1 MAMTRELGRLDL
13 FVTYTANPN
22 WPEIKEYLQTMP
34 KGTSTSDIAYFVVRA
49 FNIRLSAFISEIT
62 SGKVFGPIIGY
73 IYTIEFQK
81 RGLPHAH
88 CIFILNHENK
98 LLTPDKIDRF
108 ISAEI
113 PDKDEQPNLHE
124 KVMKHMLHGPHSEN
138 TPCWNPEKSSC
149 SKKFPFNFRNETDM
163 TCDGFPKYK
172 RNDNRHELNVYN
184 KKING
189 KRVFVDNSM
198 VVPYNPYLILKYD
211 CHINVEYCG
220 SLMAIKYMFK
230 YLTKGHDRIKVSI
243 SGNDNNRNIDEISD
257 YIDTRYLS
265 SMEAAWRLQQI
276 PMHGH
281 SHSVMRLPVH
291 LPGQQ
296 YVTFKEGSEL
306 QAISEKN
313 QVTKLTAYFE
323 LNQTDINARNLFYHD
338 IPKYYVWKAEEK
350 KWKKR
355 IRQTKLVVRLYSISP
370 KDCERFYLKIL
381 LRKVKGALNFSHLK
395 TVNNIELE
403 TFREAAY
410 AKGYGMNKEDV
421 DEIMNE
427 AVSVMMPSGLRSF
440 FVYLLLTS
448 ENINGKRLWE
458 KFKNYLYEDS
468 NESNAISE
476 IEQKLNGE
484 EKSLKDFGINIDK
497 ISQNYFDDGIDNTD
511 HGRIAHG
518 MIDNLNEEQREIF
531 TEISKSI
538 MKTDNTNRF
547 FIDGPGGTG
556 KTFLYRALYHHLKHN
571 NKKVLCIAWTGI
583 AAILLP
589 GGKTAHRVFK
599 LPLQMTSENDI
610 KPAKL
615 TTALK
620 QILTEVDFII
630 WDEASMILSTAF
642 QIVNVTLQDLMRNND
657 PFGGKAVC
665 LGGDFRQL
673 LPVVKKGSR
682 NQIVKSAL
690 ISSPLWKHFKIFH
703 LKKNMRANNE
713 EFSEWLLQIGNG
725 KKEIVE
731 FPSEMICNENIVDS
745 IFKEYNEETLKTSIL
760 LASRNCEVD
769 RLNEEVLS
777 KMEGETI
784 VSEGFSW
791 ATAVDGDL
799 TDQDELTLRY
809 QPEYLASL
817 NPSGMPSQNLKL
829 KEGAVVQ
836 APQLQ
841 KG

>member
-1 MAMTRELGRLDL
+1 MSSFCPTEDATVGGIGSLKIRGNVEIRGTASLLPQKDAAPSLAQIYIYEKEDALTLRTFKDCHQNILQVIQDVLKNNPYAKIYKSLLEKYEESNNDNNVNISFLRLNGDDRRRYNLPIKGIAEVAAIISTGKEGDIPTNIDFRVYPRNDFNSTIIHKLSSHNEPMLFPLFFPFGTPGYSLDLKQNSKSDSKRITPSQYFGQRLSMNNKRFNPILHGGRLTQQYIIYGYIVVEWNRLNYIRMNQNIFRQETLQGLTDHIKNSSANTSNLIRLGNAVVLPSTYEGSPRSMQQLYQDSMAMTRELGRPDL

-296 YVTFKEGSEL
+296 YVTFKE
-306 QAISEKN
+306 
-313 QVTKLTAYFE
+313 
-323 LNQTDINARNLFYHD
+323 
-338 IPKYYVWKAEEK
+338 
-350 KWKKR
+350 
-355 IRQTKLVVRLYSISP
+355 
-370 KDCERFYLKIL
+370 
-381 LRKVKGALNFSHLK
+381 
-395 TVNNIELE
+395 VNNIELE

-458 KFKNYLYEDS
+458 KVKNYLYEDS

-476 IEQKLNGE
+476 IEQKLNG
-484 EKSLKDFGINIDK
+484 
-497 ISQNYFDDGIDNTD
+497 
-511 HGRIAHG
+511 
-518 MIDNLNEEQREIF
+518 
-531 TEISKSI
+531 
-538 MKTDNTNRF
+538 
-547 FIDGPGGTG
+547 
-556 KTFLYRALYHHLKHN
+556 
-571 NKKVLCIAWTGI
+571 
-583 AAILLP
+583 
-589 GGKTAHRVFK
+589 
-599 LPLQMTSENDI
+599 
-610 KPAKL
+610 
-615 TTALK
+615 
-620 QILTEVDFII
+620 
-630 WDEASMILSTAF
+630 
-642 QIVNVTLQDLMRNND
+642 
-657 PFGGKAVC
+657 
-665 LGGDFRQL
+665 
-673 LPVVKKGSR
+673 
-682 NQIVKSAL
+682 
-690 ISSPLWKHFKIFH
+690 
-703 LKKNMRANNE
+703 
-713 EFSEWLLQIGNG
+713 
-725 KKEIVE
+725 
-731 FPSEMICNENIVDS
+731 
-745 IFKEYNEETLKTSIL
+745 
-760 LASRNCEVD
+760 
-769 RLNEEVLS
+769 
-777 KMEGETI
+777 
-784 VSEGFSW
+784 
-791 ATAVDGDL
+791 
-799 TDQDELTLRY
+799 
-809 QPEYLASL
+809 
-817 NPSGMPSQNLKL
+817 
-829 KEGAVVQ
+829 
-836 APQLQ
+836 
-841 KG
+841 